1 MNKHIAESDLAAPK
15 VTTGPIAGSRKI
27 YVRPDA
33 APDVNVPLR
42 EIALD
47 ASSGEPPVSVYDP
60 SGPYTDPN
68 ATIDV
73 ERGLPRPRLAWVKER
88 GGVEEYDGRPVQP
101 VDNGNVSGKHLARNF
116 PNTPKPLRASSSH
129 LPLKGGGRSHAVRSG
144 GGDLRPSQIHPTPAL
159 RADPPPPGEG
169 TTHPLTQL
177 EWARAGVITKEMI
190 YIAERENLG
199 RKEMHE
205 AAPAAHDNGES
216 FGAAVPLFVTPEFV
230 RSEVARGRA
239 IIPSNINHGELEPM
253 IIGRNFLTKIN
264 ANIGNSAVTS
274 SVEEEVEKMVWAIR
288 WGADT
293 VMDLSTGRNIH
304 NTREWIIRNA
314 PVPIGTVPIYQ
325 ALEKVDGDP
334 VKLDWECY
342 KDTLIEQCEQGV
354 DYFTI
359 HAGVRLAYVP
369 LTANRVTGIVSRG
382 GSIMAK
388 WCLAHHKE
396 SFLYERFEEIC
407 DLMRR
412 YDVSFSLGDG
422 LRPGSIRDAND
433 RAQFAELETLGEL
446 TKIAWA
452 KGCQVMIE
460 GPGHVPLHKIK
471 VNVDKQL
478 KECGEA
484 PFYTLG
490 PLVTDIAPAYD
501 HITSAIGAAMIG
513 WFGTAMLCYVTPKEH
528 LGLPDRDDV
537 KEGVIAYKI
546 AAHAADLAKG
556 HPAAQLRDDALS
568 RARFEFRWNDQF
580 NLSLD
585 PDTAREYHDETL
597 PKEAHKVAHFC
608 SMCGPKFC
616 SMKITQDVRD
626 YAATLNDP
634 AGAGASTNGG
644 ALTAAEGMAQMSKKF
659 LDLGA
664 NVYVEAEK
672 VREGN
677 KAL

>member
-1 MNKHIAESDLAAPK
+1 MNKHISKTDLAAPK
-15 VTTGPIAGSRKI
+15 VTTGPISGSRKI
-27 YVRPDA
+27 YSSPDT
-33 APDVNVPLR
+33 APDLRVPLR
-42 EIALD
+42 EVPLTEA
-47 ASSGEPPVSVYDP
+47 AGEPPVPLYDT
-60 SGPYTDPN
+60 SGPYTDPQAAIN
-68 ATIDV
+68 V
-73 ERGLPRPRLAWVKER
+73 EKGLARTRGEWVVER
-88 GGVEEYDGRPVQP
+88 GGVTAYRGRAIKSE
-101 VDNGNVSGKHLARNF
+101 DNGNVAGKHLARAF
-116 PNTPKPLRASSSH
+116 PTAHQPLCGEPGKP
-129 LPLKGGGRSHAVRSG
+129 
-144 GGDLRPSQIHPTPAL
+144 I
-159 RADPPPPGEG
+159 
-169 TTHPLTQL
+169 TQL

-199 RKEMHE
+199 RKVMLDRAQ
-205 AAPAAHDNGES
+205 AALGDGEN
-216 FGAAVPLFVTPEFV
+216 FGAALPDFVTPEFV

-239 IIPSNINHGELEPM
+239 IIPANINHAELEPM

-314 PVPIGTVPIYQ
+314 PIPIGTVPIYQ
-325 ALEKVDGDP
+325 ALEKVNGDP
-334 VKLDWECY
+334 VKLDWEVY

-359 HAGVRLAYVP
+359 HAGVRLGYIH

-388 WCLAHHKE
+388 WCLSRHKE
-396 SFLYERFEEIC
+396 SFLYERFDEIC
-407 DLMRR
+407 DIMRK

-422 LRPGSIRDAND
+422 LRPGSIADAND

-446 TKIAWA
+446 TKVAWA

-460 GPGHVPLHKIK
+460 GPGHVPIHKIK
-471 VNVDKQL
+471 VNVEKQL
-478 KECGEA
+478 KECSEA

-490 PLVTDIAPAYD
+490 PLTTDIAPGYD

-556 HPAAQLRDDALS
+556 HPAAQIRDDALS
-568 RARFEFRWNDQF
+568 RARFEFRWVDQF

-597 PKEAHKVAHFC
+597 PKDAHKVAHFC

-626 YAATLNDP
+626 YAATLNDKE
-634 AGAGASTNGG
+634 A
-644 ALTAAEGMAQMSKKF
+644 GMAEMSEKF
-659 LDLGA
+659 RQLG
-664 NVYVEAEK
+664 NQVYVEAEAVK
-672 VREGN
+672 ESN
-677 KAL
+677 KSL

>member
-15 VTTGPIAGSRKI
+15 VTTGPIVGSRKI

-47 ASSGEPPVSVYDP
+47 ASSGEPPVLVYDP

-73 ERGLPRPRLAWVKER
+73 ERGLPRARLAWVKER

-116 PNTPKPLRASSSH
+116 PSTPKPLRASSSS
-129 LPLKGGGRSHAVRSG
+129 PQGGGG
-144 GGDLRPSQIHPTPAL
+144 QQ
-159 RADPPPPGEG
+159 
-169 TTHPLTQL
+169 PLTQL
-177 EWARAGVITKEMI
+177 EWARAGVVTKEMI

-205 AAPAAHDNGES
+205 AAPAAHDDGES

-230 RSEVARGRA
+230 RAEVARGRA

-471 VNVDKQL
+471 INVDKQL

-626 YAATLNDP
+626 YAATLGDN
-634 AGAGASTNGG
+634 AKA
-644 ALTAAEGMAQMSKKF
+644 ALTVEEGMAQMSKRF

-664 NVYVEAEK
+664 NVYVDAEK
-672 VREGN
+672 VKESN

>member
-1 MNKHIAESDLAAPK
+1 MNTPRRPGSFEPFR
-15 VTTGPIAGSRKI
+15 VTTGPLPGSIKVHAGGLR
-27 YVRPDA
+27 A
-33 APDVNVPLR
+33 PLR
-42 EIALD
+42 EITT
-47 ASSGEPPVSVYDP
+47 GEGPVHVYDT
-60 SGPYTDPN
+60 SGPYTDP
-68 ATIDV
+68 AIEIDL
-73 ERGLPRPRLAWVKER
+73 ERGAARLRSAWIAGR
-88 GGVEEYDGRPVQP
+88 GDAEPYEGRPVSSA
-101 VDNGNVSGKHLARNF
+101 DNGDATGDRLARAF
-116 PNTPKPLRASSSH
+116 PNLHPPLRA
-129 LPLKGGGRSHAVRSG
+129 R
-144 GGDLRPSQIHPTPAL
+144 DDRPV
-159 RADPPPPGEG
+159 
-169 TTHPLTQL
+169 TQL
-177 EWARAGVITKEMI
+177 EYARAGIVTNEMA
-190 YIAERENLG
+190 YIAARENLG
-199 RKEMHE
+199 RE
-205 AAPAAHDNGES
+205 AVLDRAKAALADGEN
-216 FGAAVPLFVTPEFV
+216 FGAAIPEHITPEFV

-239 IIPSNINHGELEPM
+239 IIPANINHPELEPM

-274 SVEEEVEKMVWAIR
+274 SVEEEVEKLVWAIR

-334 VKLDWECY
+334 VKLDWEVY

-359 HAGVRLAYVP
+359 HAGVRLRYIP
-369 LTANRVTGIVSRG
+369 MTAKRVTGIVSRG

-388 WCLAHHKE
+388 WCLSRHRE
-396 SFLYERFEEIC
+396 SFLYERFDEIC
-407 DLMRR
+407 DIMRR

-422 LRPGSIRDAND
+422 LRPGSIADAND
-433 RAQFAELETLGEL
+433 EAQFAELETLGEL

-471 VNVDKQL
+471 VNVEKQL
-478 KECGEA
+478 AICGEA

-490 PLVTDIAPAYD
+490 PLVTDIAPGYD

-528 LGLPDRDDV
+528 LGLPNRDDV
-537 KEGVIAYKI
+537 KTGVIAYKI

-556 HPAAQLRDDALS
+556 HPAAQLHDDALS
-568 RARFEFRWNDQF
+568 RARFDFRWEDQF
-580 NLSLD
+580 NLGLD
-585 PDTAREYHDETL
+585 PDTARSMHDETL

-616 SMKITQDVRD
+616 SMEITQQVRD
-626 YAATLNDP
+626 YAAKMNETP
-634 AGAGASTNGG
+634 EMTREA
-644 ALTAAEGMAQMSKKF
+644 GMAEMSEKF
-659 LDLGA
+659 KDMGGQIYTQLVQND
-664 NVYVEAEK
+664 
-672 VREGN
+672 
-677 KAL
+677 